1 MKWVYFAYILTVK
14 STDKNKTETSYK
26 KKKRVNVNKC

>member
-1 MKWVYFAYILTVK
+1 MKWVYFAYILIVK

-26 KKKRVNVNKC
+26 KKKNKC

>member
-1 MKWVYFAYILTVK
+1 MKWVYFAYILIVK

-26 KKKRVNVNKC
+26 KKRINVNKC